1 METQTLLFNRSAELP
16 EQLYV
21 ELMNKLKIDF
31 DNSAK
36 KTNVLVINRCVP
48 RTIMIK
54 KCELIQTIVRASVN
68 WENREDIL
76 QEVTHSRITMTRVVE
91 ICDQHNIPVRKQNPR
106 WEQQRAL
113 LNQIGNPSLRSYPG
127 AYVM

>member
-48 RTIMIK
+48 RTIVIK
-54 KCELIQTIVRASVN
+54 KCELIQTIVRTSVN
-68 WENREDIL
+68 WVNREDIL
-76 QEVTHSRITMTRVVE
+76 QEVTRPRITMTRIVE
-91 ICDQHNIPVRKQNPR
+91 ICDEHNIPVRKQNPR